1 MPRIPYQP
9 KDLAQPADIVTAIR
23 KRRGGELSEL
33 DRMLLHSPAFAQ
45 GWNSHLGAVRTG
57 LTLHG
62 RLRELAICAI
72 AVLNGAP
79 FEWMQH
85 APVYLQEGG
94 NQAQLDAL
102 KRFGGAFWQ
111 EDGFDATDLA
121 TLQLTLEMTRSVK
134 VNDKTFAAIRAALG
148 SDQIV
153 VELVG
158 TIATYNMVSRFLVA
172 LGVEEEQ

>member
-1 MPRIPYQP
+1 MPRIPYLP
-9 KDLAQPADIVTAIR
+9 KDLSQPADIVSAVR

-33 DRMLLHSPAFAQ
+33 DRMLLHSPAFAL

-57 LTLHG
+57 LTLNG

-85 APVYLQEGG
+85 APVYLKEGG
-94 NQAQLDAL
+94 TQAQLDAL
-102 KRFGGAFWQ
+102 RHFGGACWK

-134 VNDKTFAAIRAALG
+134 VNDSTFAAIRAALG
-148 SDQIV
+148 SDQVV

-172 LGVEEEQ
+172 LGVEEEK